1 MGKIRAI
8 AMFTGTERIQA
19 EKVKDGWYVWRAN
32 VTISEEELL
41 TELRKMDRWEVIASD

>member
-19 EKVKDGWYVWRAN
+19 EKVKGGWYVWRAN
-32 VTISEEELL
+32 IVISEKELL
-41 TELRKMDRWEVIASD
+41 GELKRMDRWEVIASD